1 MTKLKKI
8 ANTIWQQVAVSLF
21 RQIRHKKLNNNGS
34 FARIRPN
41 LSTTLRDKKY
51 DQFDP
56 SMRGRFDALSK
67 SEPRVG
73 SRRQFAPEKLNSQ
86 PNVRENTVFEQQM
99 DKQAKLYD
107 GRKLAEQ
114 AVQTS
119 KFSFS
124 LKRFVQVPLTY
135 LNKRS
140 QEMHKKRQRIY
151 YVGGSFV
158 FIFALVVSMRA
169 YSANEVVKNEVEVL
183 GESAVVEVA
192 DEQGIEQG
200 TGERPA
206 ETPPSLEA
214 IAAYTTPPDKP
225 RRIYI
230 PALSLKARIKQLG
243 VTSEGAVDAPH
254 NIHDVGWFDGTI
266 MPGSKNGVSLL
277 LGHVSG
283 TTAPG
288 IFKDIN
294 KLVQGDEVEI
304 ETGNGTMLK
313 YSVEKIE
320 EYHVDKIDMSKI
332 LYEVA
337 QGEQSLRLMTC
348 SGNYDA
354 ETHSY
359 DTRVVVYTKRIN

>member
-1 MTKLKKI
+1 
-8 ANTIWQQVAVSLF
+8 
-21 RQIRHKKLNNNGS
+21 
-34 FARIRPN
+34 
-41 LSTTLRDKKY
+41 
-51 DQFDP
+51 
-56 SMRGRFDALSK
+56 
-67 SEPRVG
+67 
-73 SRRQFAPEKLNSQ
+73 
-86 PNVRENTVFEQQM
+86 
-99 DKQAKLYD
+99 
-107 GRKLAEQ
+107 
-114 AVQTS
+114 
-119 KFSFS
+119 
-124 LKRFVQVPLTY
+124 
-135 LNKRS
+135 
-140 QEMHKKRQRIY
+140 
-151 YVGGSFV
+151 
-158 FIFALVVSMRA
+158 
-169 YSANEVVKNEVEVL
+169 
-183 GESAVVEVA
+183 
-192 DEQGIEQG
+192 
-200 TGERPA
+200 
-206 ETPPSLEA
+206 
-214 IAAYTTPPDKP
+214 
-225 RRIYI
+225 
-230 PALSLKARIKQLG
+230 
-243 VTSEGAVDAPH
+243 
-254 NIHDVGWFDGTI
+254 